1 MRGKVES
8 VRGERVRDEGRGM
21 SGEWSGVRGGRA
33 EGRTVERGSTWVK
46 GGRGWWGIGLRD
58 EK

>member
-1 MRGKVES
+1 
-8 VRGERVRDEGRGM
+8 M

-33 EGRTVERGSTWVK
+33 EGRTVECGGKWVK